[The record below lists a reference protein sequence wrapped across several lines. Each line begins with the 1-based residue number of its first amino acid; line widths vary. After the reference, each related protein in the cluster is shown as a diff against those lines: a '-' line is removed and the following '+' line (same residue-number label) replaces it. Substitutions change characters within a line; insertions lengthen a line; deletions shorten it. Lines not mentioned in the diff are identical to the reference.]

1 MIYVHKDTTYNFG
14 PFTKKGGGGNKEKA
28 RTKETV
34 LLLFNSFVNI
44 FAQSS

>member
-14 PFTKKGGGGNKEKA
+14 PFTKKGGGNKEKA
-28 RTKETV
+28 RRKETV
-34 LLLFNSFVNI
+34 LLLFNSFSNV